1 MFRRLFIILS
11 ILLFLFA
18 CNKGLTPP
26 EGASNLSRFSIPPQ
40 GGNPVGFWIPD
51 SVHPVEVT
59 ILDELPVDSMHLETR
74 LDGFFSLAYNEV
86 CSVRTILNFK
96 PKVFVDTLALE
107 LQIADTVSGTGP
119 YDVIDD
125 QILHVPLQS
134 TYFQLDTLGFT
145 AEGDRLD
152 LITLPNTF
160 KYILEIRLCFVF
172 HFIRSQEAA
181 FSKKRLNDSSNLL

>member
-1 MFRRLFIILS
+1 MFRRLFVILS
-11 ILLFLFA
+11 ILLFLLA

-26 EGASNLSRFSIPPQ
+26 ESASNLSRFSVPPQ
-40 GGNPVGFWIPD
+40 GGNPIGFWIPD
-51 SVHPVEVT
+51 SINPVEVT

-86 CSVRTILNFK
+86 CSVRTILNFT

-107 LQIADTVSGTGP
+107 LQIADTVSGNGP

-145 AEGDRLD
+145 SDGDRLD

-172 HFIRSQEAA
+172 HFIRSQESVL
-181 FSKKRLNDSSNLL
+181 SKKRQDGGSDLF

>member
-1 MFRRLFIILS
+1 MLRRLFIVLS
-11 ILLFLFA
+11 IFLFA
-18 CNKGLTPP
+18 CDQGLTPP
-26 EGASNLSRFSIPPQ
+26 ESSSDLSRFSVPPQ
-40 GGNPVGFWIPD
+40 GGNPVGFWVPD
-51 SVHPVEVT
+51 SINPVEVT
-59 ILDELPVDSMHLETR
+59 ILDELPVDSMYLETQ

-86 CSVRTILNFK
+86 CSVRTVLNFT

-107 LQIADTVSGTGP
+107 LQIADTVSGSGP

-145 AEGDRLD
+145 ADGDRLD
-152 LITLPNTF
+152 LISLPNTF

-172 HFIRSQEAA
+172 HFIGSQEE
-181 FSKKRLNDSSNLL
+181 FLSKAEQYSHSDL